1 MKKFSFIPSN
11 TAKNIYNNT
20 SINAQNSKDDKID
33 KIIETR
39 NLIKKD
45 LVLKSI
51 QKRKKIKEKFIP
63 KKDNF
68 YLSYREYAKFKKEQ
82 KDKEYNKKYKKEQNE
97 EKSNDKRKEEKI
109 VPLRNIIFQFQNKLN
124 NTNSLLKNISEENK
138 MFHDRYKLS
147 FLGQKKEKN
156 NINLDLSEKT
166 ANFTFND
173 FYKNNVFNQS
183 ILLNK
188 QRRIPDYILKSLD
201 YNESKEDLK
210 IIQSL
215 KKHFNKGQKI
225 EYPEFLTKNDDES
238 IKLFQNIS
246 QMKKEIK
253 ILEDNISKYEKN
265 RDFDNDFDLTMDK
278 RKELNLINQKISSFQ
293 SSKAKNNLNI
303 NYSNQKNSDKINNSK
318 LLLSSEDIKGEY
330 KLVTKCIINNK
341 LSPINKNKL
350 SKTFY
355 KNNKIRDFNSD
366 YNKTKDLISFS
377 TKNKFK
383 SGIINYNS
391 FFKDKNRKTKR
402 NILKSKYLF
411 NKKKLDS
418 LSSCLESFV
427 EKNVKEKDINKLYS
441 FMKKGNNSKISELL
455 TFYKDKYGKKYEP
468 ENIQNNIQKHFE
480 KYNIVKRIY
489 ELDELDN
496 MTNGKDKKERKNML
510 NNIKV
515 LDEKLENEG
524 MRFMK
529 RILDFN

>member
-201 YNESKEDLK
+201 NNESKEDLK

-303 NYSNQKNSDKINNSK
+303 NYSNQKNSNKINIIK
-318 LLLSSEDIKGEY
+318 LLL
-330 KLVTKCIINNK
+330 
-341 LSPINKNKL
+341 
-350 SKTFY
+350 
-355 KNNKIRDFNSD
+355 
-366 YNKTKDLISFS
+366 
-377 TKNKFK
+377 
-383 SGIINYNS
+383 
-391 FFKDKNRKTKR
+391 
-402 NILKSKYLF
+402 
-411 NKKKLDS
+411 
-418 LSSCLESFV
+418 
-427 EKNVKEKDINKLYS
+427 YS
-441 FMKKGNNSKISELL
+441 
-455 TFYKDKYGKKYEP
+455 
-468 ENIQNNIQKHFE
+468 
-480 KYNIVKRIY
+480 
-489 ELDELDN
+489 
-496 MTNGKDKKERKNML
+496 
-510 NNIKV
+510 
-515 LDEKLENEG
+515 
-524 MRFMK
+524 
-529 RILDFN
+529 